1 VGATS
6 GIRNQTNHPSVLSR
20 KPSITPTTTSTIQRK
35 PKVTYRS
42 PSALIP
48 TELRVEASV
57 SHGLILKKVASSSS
71 SSYSSS
77 ASSTPTSES
86 ISIHTSSRQPIE
98 KNTIWRKKYPMAPPL
113 PLYHPLGRLAL
124 SLPELDPASLGLPV
138 PMRIDD
144 SIRRASSRARRP
156 AAKLREAEVE
166 DGSTEFIAENAMAV
180 TTGISSAGGTNNAPA
195 REVKERTSPRKR
207 RSVGGG
213 GARRRRRETDDGDGT
228 YPAKRSRNLRGSA
241 ATGVG
246 NTAREPSIGVESG
259 MTVEDTTGIV
269 APSAATNAI
278 IGERRSTR
286 SRGIPKRRG
295 SSASET
301 TATSVGGSGSVGK
314 KVKTGLGTRIW
325 DIEGNTG
332 NNIVEV

>member
-6 GIRNQTNHPSVLSR
+6 TIRNQTSHPNVLSR
-20 KPSITPTTTSTIQRK
+20 KPSITPTTISTIQRK

-57 SHGLILKKVASSSS
+57 SHALILKKVASSSS

-86 ISIHTSSRQPIE
+86 ILIPTSSRQPIE

-124 SLPELDPASLGLPV
+124 SLPELEPASLGLPV

-166 DGSTEFIAENAMAV
+166 DGSTEFIPENTMAV
-180 TTGISSAGGTNNAPA
+180 TTGISSAGAATNNAPA

-213 GARRRRRETDDGDGT
+213 GARRRRRETDDGDST

-241 ATGVG
+241 GGVG
-246 NTAREPSIGVESG
+246 NTAREASIGVESG
-259 MTVEDTTGIV
+259 MRVEDTTGIV
-269 APSAATNAI
+269 ATAATNAI
-278 IGERRSTR
+278 GYAEEKKPERRSMR
-286 SRGIPKRRG
+286 SRGLPKRRG

-301 TATSVGGSGSVGK
+301 TATSVGGSTSVVGGK
-314 KVKTGLGTRIW
+314 KI
-325 DIEGNTG
+325 DG
-332 NNIVEV
+332 NNIVAV